1 MVGCNIKEVN
11 TNKINAL
18 FMSMLSSFKLIL
30 ISNYTNIPYLY
41 LLYLNTCLTQIV
53 HALLHPVTTKSIK
66 MISITKEN
74 HGVKTIEIDII
85 MEGKIANIREI
96 VETGT
101 TDMMTIE
108 GIEIEETTEVIEAD
122 ISSLEKS
129 R

>member
-1 MVGCNIKEVN
+1 
-11 TNKINAL
+11 
-18 FMSMLSSFKLIL
+18 
-30 ISNYTNIPYLY
+30 
-41 LLYLNTCLTQIV
+41 
-53 HALLHPVTTKSIK
+53 
-66 MISITKEN
+66 
-74 HGVKTIEIDII
+74 

>member
-1 MVGCNIKEVN
+1 
-11 TNKINAL
+11 
-18 FMSMLSSFKLIL
+18 
-30 ISNYTNIPYLY
+30 
-41 LLYLNTCLTQIV
+41 
-53 HALLHPVTTKSIK
+53 

-122 ISSLEKS
+122 ISSLGKS